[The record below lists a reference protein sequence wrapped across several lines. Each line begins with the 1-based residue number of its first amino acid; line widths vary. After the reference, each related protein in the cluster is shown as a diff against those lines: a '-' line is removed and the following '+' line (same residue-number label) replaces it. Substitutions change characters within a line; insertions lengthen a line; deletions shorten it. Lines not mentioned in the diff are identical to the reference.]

1 MQENRK
7 EIEKEFEELFKKNYP
22 RLFYYA
28 LDWVEDSETAKDL
41 TSETFG
47 EVWKQYSRIRNTEDG
62 KYLESYLFKTL
73 RNKSINYLR
82 HKSIEAQYQE
92 QILQTKE
99 EAIDED
105 INVHEENLQLIGK
118 VMEELSPQTRFIF
131 EQCFF
136 EGKKYQEIADILGV
150 SSSAIHKH
158 MHKAF
163 TSFREA
169 FDKNKKEQNK
179 EIKGN
184 RFFSWL
190 FFI

>member
-1 MQENRK
+1 MQGRRK
-7 EIEKEFEELFKKNYP
+7 EIEKEFEDLFKKNYP

-28 LDWVEDSETAKDL
+28 LDWVEDSEAAKDL
-41 TSETFG
+41 TSEAFG
-47 EVWKQYSRIRNTEDG
+47 EVWKQYSRIRNEEGG
-62 KYLESYLFKTL
+62 KYVESYLFKTL
-73 RNKSINYLR
+73 KNKSINYLR
-82 HKSIEAQYQE
+82 HKSIEAQYQ
-92 QILQTKE
+92 QQMLQTKE

-105 INVHEENLQLIGK
+105 ISIHEERLQLIEK
-118 VMEELSPQTRFIF
+118 VMDNMSPQTRFIF

-136 EGKKYQEIADILGV
+136 EGKKYQEIADVLGV

-169 FDKNKKEQNK
+169 FDKNKKELNK